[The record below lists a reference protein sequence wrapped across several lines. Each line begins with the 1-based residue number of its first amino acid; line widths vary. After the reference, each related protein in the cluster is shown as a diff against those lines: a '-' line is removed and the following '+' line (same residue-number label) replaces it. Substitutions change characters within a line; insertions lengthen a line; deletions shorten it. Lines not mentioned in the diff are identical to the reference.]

1 MAFGDPR
8 HEWNDHIVEHYAPTL
23 AAACASKARLD
34 DKTIGCRLIIDPSL
48 ELTVPFYPDV
58 TLTEVLPEVHLDPA
72 VER

>member
-1 MAFGDPR
+1 MSFGDPR
-8 HEWNDHIVEHYAPTL
+8 HEWNDHDVEHYAPTL
-23 AAACASKARLD
+23 AACASEARLQ
-34 DKTIGCRLIIDPSL
+34 DKPVGCRLIIDPSL